1 MRVRFYMEVELSDEA
16 LIKQFGERLP
26 QFTADQNLHRGIVS
40 AAEKLLGSLPA
51 VHAVK
56 GCIIPD
62 ML

>member
-1 MRVRFYMEVELSDEA
+1 MEVELSDEA